1 MWRIL
6 YAPQVYIGLHMA
18 NLSLSLVNQKL
29 AYARAMLKKA
39 AALGVS
45 TTAAEKLQLQAM
57 IDAAVFHLM
66 CGFNHYLREVAET
79 YQVKDVAMV
88 NDCASLWAALGVI
101 DKEPAEA
108 LELQLLAGDNSSWLG
123 QLQRYYQGLWLAPKA
138 DQERRDKEEEQ
149 ENLIAVKVIDASD
162 DDQEVGLEVIQ
173 SWEVSF
179 VAMIVRQRETS
190 SEY

>member
-1 MWRIL
+1 
-6 YAPQVYIGLHMA
+6 
-18 NLSLSLVNQKL
+18 
-29 AYARAMLKKA
+29 
-39 AALGVS
+39 
-45 TTAAEKLQLQAM
+45 
-57 IDAAVFHLM
+57 
-66 CGFNHYLREVAET
+66 
-79 YQVKDVAMV
+79 MV

>member
-1 MWRIL
+1 
-6 YAPQVYIGLHMA
+6 MA